1 MSEKKEHDQFDD
13 LAPGLDRRGVHRAPK
28 RRGAGFVPF
37 AWAALATGALVVA
50 GVGTLIVTSDSIS
63 MKDFESI
70 FALPT
75 AAPSAT
81 PKATAAPTVD
91 PASVVNVLN
100 ASGET
105 GVATAVGDQLAGE
118 GWTIGAKSNASE
130 TAETTFIYYGNP
142 SLEGA
147 ARGLAQSLGYGEI
160 KLTDKYI
167 ESSAQLTLVVGQDY
181 AG

>member
-1 MSEKKEHDQFDD
+1 MAEKTEHDQFDD

-37 AWAALATGALVVA
+37 AWAALATGVLVVG

-63 MKDFESI
+63 MKDFEGI

-75 AAPSAT
+75 ATASAT
-81 PKATAAPTVD
+81 PRVTPAPTID

-100 ASGET
+100 ATET
-105 GVATAVGDQLAGE
+105 TGLATEVGDQLAGE

-130 TAETTFIYYGNP
+130 LAEKTYIYYGNP

-147 ARGLAQSLGYGEI
+147 ARGLAKSLGYGEI
-160 KLTDKYI
+160 KLTDAYI
-167 ESSAQLTLVVGQDY
+167 ESSAQLTLVIGADY

>member
-1 MSEKKEHDQFDD
+1 MAEKAERDQFDD
-13 LAPGLDRRGVHRAPK
+13 LTPQTHRRGVHRAPK

-37 AWAALATGALVVA
+37 AWAALATGVLVVG

-63 MKDFESI
+63 MKDFENI

-75 AAPSAT
+75 AEASAT
-81 PKATAAPTVD
+81 PKPTAAPTVD

-100 ASGET
+100 ATGET
-105 GVATAVGDQLAGE
+105 GIATAIGDQLVTD
-118 GWTIGAKSNASE
+118 GWTVGTKSNASE
-130 TAETTFIYYGNP
+130 AVEKTFIYYGNP

-167 ESSAQLTLVVGQDY
+167 ESSAQLTLVVGQDHL
-181 AG
+181 G

>member
-1 MSEKKEHDQFDD
+1 MSEKPERDQFDD
-13 LAPGLDRRGVHRAPK
+13 LAPGLERRGVHRAPK
-28 RRGAGFVPF
+28 RRGARFVPF
-37 AWAALATGALVVA
+37 AWAALATGVLVVG
-50 GVGTLIVTSDSIS
+50 GVGTLVVTSDSIS

-75 AAPSAT
+75 QAPSAT
-81 PKATAAPTVD
+81 PRAEVVPTVD

-100 ASGET
+100 GTGET
-105 GVATAVGDQLAGE
+105 GVATAVGDQLATE

-147 ARGLAQSLGYGEI
+147 AKGLAKSLGYGDI

-167 ESSAQLTLVVGQDY
+167 ESSAQLTLVIGLDY
-181 AG
+181 PG

>member
-1 MSEKKEHDQFDD
+1 MAEKAERDQFDD
-13 LAPGLDRRGVHRAPK
+13 LTPQTHRRGVHRAPK

-37 AWAALATGALVVA
+37 AWAALATGVLVVG

-63 MKDFESI
+63 MKDFENI

-75 AAPSAT
+75 AAASAT
-81 PKATAAPTVD
+81 PKATAVPTVD

-100 ASGET
+100 ATGET
-105 GVATAVGDQLAGE
+105 GIATAIGDQLATE
-118 GWTIGAKSNASE
+118 GWTVGTKSNASE
-130 TAETTFIYYGNP
+130 VTEKTFIYYGNP

-167 ESSAQLTLVVGQDY
+167 ESSAQLTLVVGQDHL
-181 AG
+181 G

>member
-1 MSEKKEHDQFDD
+1 MAEKNVQDIFDD
-13 LAPGLDRRGVHRAPK
+13 LVITSDRRGVHRAPK
-28 RRGAGFVPF
+28 RPGAGWIKF
-37 AWAALATGALVVA
+37 AWAALATGVLVVG
-50 GVGTLIVTSDSIS
+50 GVGTLIVSSDSIS

-75 AAPSAT
+75 PAASAT
-81 PKATAAPTVD
+81 PKPTAAPTID

-100 ASGET
+100 AT
-105 GVATAVGDQLAGE
+105 GQAGYATQVGDMLAAE

-130 TAETTFIYYGNP
+130 NTTETFIYYGNP

-147 ARGLAQSLGYGEI
+147 ARGVAQSLGYGTI

-167 ESSAQLTLVVGQDY
+167 ESSAAITLVLGSDYVG
-181 AG
+181 

>member
-1 MSEKKEHDQFDD
+1 MAEKTERDQFDD
-13 LAPGLDRRGVHRAPK
+13 LMPTSGRRGVHRAPR

-37 AWAALATGALVVA
+37 AWAALATGVLVVG

-75 AAPSAT
+75 TAASST
-81 PKATAAPTVD
+81 PKASAVPTVD

-100 ASGET
+100 GTGET
-105 GVATAVGDQLAGE
+105 GIATVVGEQLVGA
-118 GWTIGAKSNASE
+118 GWTIGAKSNASVVV
-130 TAETTFIYYGNP
+130 AETFIYYGNP

-147 ARGLAQSLGYGEI
+147 ARGLVQSLGYGQI

-167 ESSAQLTLVVGQDY
+167 ESSAPLTLVVGQDY
-181 AG
+181 VG

>member
-1 MSEKKEHDQFDD
+1 MSEKYERDQFDD
-13 LAPGLDRRGVHRAPK
+13 LAPGLDRRGIHRAPK
-28 RRGAGFVPF
+28 RRGAGFVSF
-37 AWAALATGALVVA
+37 AWAALATGVLVVA

-75 AAPSAT
+75 AAASAT
-81 PKATAAPTVD
+81 PKATAVPTVD

-100 ASGET
+100 ATGQSGI
-105 GVATAVGDQLAGE
+105 ATAVGDQIATE
-118 GWTIGAKSNASE
+118 GWTVGAKTNASVLTE
-130 TAETTFIYYGNP
+130 KTFIYYGNP
-142 SLEGA
+142 TLEGA

-167 ESSAQLTLVVGQDY
+167 ESSAQLTLVIGQDY
-181 AG
+181 PG

>member
-1 MSEKKEHDQFDD
+1 MAEKTERDQFDD

-37 AWAALATGALVVA
+37 AWAALATGVLVVG

-75 AAPSAT
+75 ATASAAPRVT
-81 PKATAAPTVD
+81 PSPTVD

-100 ASGET
+100 ATGET
-105 GVATAVGDQLAGE
+105 GVATAVGEKIAAE
-118 GWTIGAKSNASE
+118 GWTVGAKSNASKNADE
-130 TAETTFIYYGNP
+130 TFIYYGNP

-167 ESSAQLTLVVGQDY
+167 ESSAQLTLVVGLDY

>member
-1 MSEKKEHDQFDD
+1 MAEKTERDQFDD
-13 LAPGLDRRGVHRAPK
+13 LAPGLYRRGVHRAPR

-37 AWAALATGALVVA
+37 AWAALATGALVVG
-50 GVGTLIVTSDSIS
+50 GVGTLVVTSDSIS
-63 MKDFESI
+63 MKDFEGI

-75 AAPSAT
+75 AAASAT
-81 PKATAAPTVD
+81 PKATAVPTVD

-100 ASGET
+100 ATGET
-105 GVATAVGDQLAGE
+105 GVATAVGDQIATE
-118 GWTIGAKSNASE
+118 GWTVGAKSNASE
-130 TAETTFIYYGNP
+130 TAEKTFIYYGNP

>member
-1 MSEKKEHDQFDD
+1 MAEKTERDQFDD

-37 AWAALATGALVVA
+37 AWAALATGALVVG

-63 MKDFESI
+63 MKDFEGI

-75 AAPSAT
+75 AAASAT
-81 PKATAAPTVD
+81 PKATAVPTVD

-100 ASGET
+100 ATGET
-105 GVATAVGDQLAGE
+105 GVATAVGDQIATE
-118 GWTIGAKSNASE
+118 GWTVGTKSNASE
-130 TAETTFIYYGNP
+130 TAEQTFIYYGNP

-167 ESSAQLTLVVGQDY
+167 ESSAQLTLVVGLDY